1 MHCPHEL
8 AAANMCNPQSE
19 DVIHIELE
27 SKLFMQHHESM
38 AVESEDV
45 MRGRGED
52 TDVQVSTI

>member
-8 AAANMCNPQSE
+8 AAANMCDPHSE

-27 SKLFMQHHESM
+27 SKLFVRHHEST
-38 AVESEDV
+38 AVESGDA